1 MQIFLTWN
9 GSFCAHYLIS
19 SITGTPA
26 LTSRSLKNT
35 DFEYVIEL
43 LDEACSIALEAKAK
57 SGKKLVEFKATLEND
72 ADIKNKIVGLK
83 SKVNEFSLKF
93 PMPGFDDH

>member
-1 MQIFLTWN
+1 MNVYALN
-9 GSFCAHYLIS
+9 IS
-19 SITGTPA
+19 SIAGTPA
-26 LTSRSLKNT
+26 LTSRNFINK

-57 SGKKLVEFKATLEND
+57 SGKKLVDFKATLEND
-72 ADIKNKIVGLK
+72 ADIKSKLEGLK
-83 SKVNEFSLKF
+83 KKVNEFSLSF